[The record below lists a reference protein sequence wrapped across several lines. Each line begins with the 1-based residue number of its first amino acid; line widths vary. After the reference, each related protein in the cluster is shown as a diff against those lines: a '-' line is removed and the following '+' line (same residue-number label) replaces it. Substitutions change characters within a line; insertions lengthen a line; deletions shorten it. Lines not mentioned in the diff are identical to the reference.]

1 MFRGSAPARIVTVY
15 GRAGCPLCAEA
26 VALVCRWAPA
36 LGYAVEEVD
45 IESDPLLLARYDA
58 VVPVVAVGGRE
69 AGRAP
74 LDPVALRA
82 RLEALL
88 AEG

>member
-1 MFRGSAPARIVTVY
+1 VFQKSAPTRAVTVY
-15 GRAGCPLCAEA
+15 GRPGCPLCAEA
-26 VALVCRWAPA
+26 VALVRRWAPA
-36 LGYAVEEVD
+36 LRYRVEEVD

-58 VVPVVAVGGRE
+58 IVPVIVVGDVE

-74 LDPVALRA
+74 IAPAALRA

-88 AEG
+88 GPC